1 MCEHDIRACV
11 KASMSEKRFKHTEG
25 CVSMAER
32 LAVHWGADVSL
43 ARRAAWL
50 HDITKEM
57 PYEEQLQLIDE
68 HGIILTGTQ
77 RSKKIIH
84 AFSGSVLAWRKFD
97 EPEEVC
103 GAIRWHTT
111 ARRGMT
117 LLEKI
122 IWLADLTEEGRD
134 FSGVSKIRALA
145 FESLAD
151 ALIMGFDTTLSVL
164 ISRGSEID
172 ANMIEA
178 RNFEIA
184 GKLKGTEDEKNR
196 FKQ

>member
-1 MCEHDIRACV
+1 
-11 KASMSEKRFKHTEG
+11 
-25 CVSMAER
+25 MAER
-32 LAVHWGADVSL
+32 LAVHWGTDVSL

-134 FSGVSKIRALA
+134 FSGVSKIRDLA
-145 FESLAD
+145 FKNLTD

-184 GKLKGTEDEKNR
+184 GKLKGTEDEENR

>member
-1 MCEHDIRACV
+1 
-11 KASMSEKRFKHTEG
+11 MSEKRFRHTEG

-32 LAVHWGADVSL
+32 LAAHWGADVSL

-77 RSKKIIH
+77 RSRKIIH
-84 AFSGSVLAWRKFD
+84 AFSGSVLAWRRFD

-134 FSGVSKIRALA
+134 FPGVSEIRELA
-145 FESLAD
+145 FKSLPD

-184 GKLKGTEDEKNR
+184 GKLKGTKDEENR
-196 FKQ
+196 SQQ